1 MIRQHLENTNR
12 NAILE
17 ATIHFLMDFPGSSA
31 AKESTCNTG
40 DPGSIPGLGRSTGEG
55 IGYSPQY
62 SWASLV
68 TQTVKNS
75 PAMQETWV
83 RSLGWEDLSEKRMA
97 THSSILAKR
106 VSWREEPGRLQSM
119 GSQRVGRE
127 WATFTYT
134 SYSLQPFNM
143 SWKQYNSKTSVLL
156 YCFYELDFGLE
167 KSLVFQ
173 TILPVS
179 PSS

>member
-55 IGYSPQY
+55 IGYSLQY

-68 TQTVKNS
+68 TQTVKNP
-75 PAMQETWV
+75 PAMCGTSV
-83 RSLGWEDLSEKRMA
+83 RSLCWEDPLLEGMTTR
-97 THSSILAKR
+97 SSILVHVCAVFTFQFFFPHIFVFSYNLKKFFLNLSHPCR
-106 VSWREEPGRLQSM
+106 RLQLRHFFFSHLF
-119 GSQRVGRE
+119 
-127 WATFTYT
+127 AN
-134 SYSLQPFNM
+134 SL
-143 SWKQYNSKTSVLL
+143 
-156 YCFYELDFGLE
+156 
-167 KSLVFQ
+167 
-173 TILPVS
+173 
-179 PSS
+179 